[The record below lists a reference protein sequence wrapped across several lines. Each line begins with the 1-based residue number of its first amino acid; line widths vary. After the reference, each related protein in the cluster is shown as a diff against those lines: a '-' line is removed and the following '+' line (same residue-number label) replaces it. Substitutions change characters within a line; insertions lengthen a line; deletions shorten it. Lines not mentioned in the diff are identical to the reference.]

1 LKRIPTMP
9 CSFATEK
16 SRFVTTALYSC
27 ILPQLFVCHGVCAGW
42 FQESTCCSSWDKLGN
57 PTWWRTSELREPVK
71 EKDLGEEAGNPG
83 GIEPRPGEG
92 WKQQERS
99 APLLHY
105 CRVIT
110 PKWPG
115 ILLLGSSRPGCRA
128 PSHTP
133 TELAPLT
140 LKPWPCTLQL
150 CMYPTLPFSAPIL
163 LPQKHHPGPTQQHV
177 LNRSRVIQ
185 TFNASLRARN
195 WTIIPGTD
203 GWIWVV

>member
-1 LKRIPTMP
+1 MP

-16 SRFVTTALYSC
+16 IQICHNSCVLLYSS
-27 ILPQLFVCHGVCAGW
+27 PTFVCHGVRAGW

-57 PTWWRTSELREPVK
+57 PTWWRTSELREPVE

-92 WKQQERS
+92 WES
-99 APLLHY
+99 AAEVSAIIVLLLHC
-105 CRVIT
+105 CRLVT

-115 ILLLGSSRPGCRA
+115 ILLLLLLLGSSWPGCRA

-140 LKPWPCTLQL
+140 LKPWLILADKITLKQVSPIHQASAVVQQL
-150 CMYPTLPFSAPIL
+150 MC
-163 LPQKHHPGPTQQHV
+163 
-177 LNRSRVIQ
+177 RSRAIELEAGYKALELE
-185 TFNASLRARN
+185 ASSRLKLSK
-195 WTIIPGTD
+195 
-203 GWIWVV
+203 